1 MMEEKA
7 GKKARGEKFPL
18 AFSPAGSRIR
28 KKQCGGGRNMGQT
41 GDTETREMRCAGCDK
56 LCRLRLTLRNGQ
68 LEEVS
73 GQGCGTGAEYAAKEI
88 LME

>member
-1 MMEEKA
+1 
-7 GKKARGEKFPL
+7 
-18 AFSPAGSRIR
+18 
-28 KKQCGGGRNMGQT
+28 MGQT

-88 LME
+88 LMESRRGGKSAKIFAWKKGKNPFPVV

>member
-1 MMEEKA
+1 
-7 GKKARGEKFPL
+7 
-18 AFSPAGSRIR
+18 
-28 KKQCGGGRNMGQT
+28 MGQT

-73 GQGCGTGAEYAAKEI
+73 GQGCGAGAEYAAKEI

>member
-1 MMEEKA
+1 
-7 GKKARGEKFPL
+7 
-18 AFSPAGSRIR
+18 
-28 KKQCGGGRNMGQT
+28 MGQT

-88 LME
+88 RME